1 MEEGEQQSKETP
13 QQDPSQLSVFVH
25 QANSYIGRHV
35 VSALTAA
42 NYQVYGDKEQI
53 RKFAAPNTSPVPHFD
68 VVSGIDEAFALCNT
82 FIFDIREDPSLA
94 VQSFSRFEAATTNIK
109 IVLIS
114 TLMTWAL
121 TYDKKREVPPPQ
133 EGEEGQEEATQ
144 PPPVTIKE
152 DRRPLTGDDFRK
164 RKPHP
169 NFRAQYEAELKAFKL
184 DHENPFVTVYILACG
199 IPYGDG
205 EDILFP
211 LMKYAWN
218 SKNAEQN
225 GFQEHLH
232 HVPLIGEGENT
243 IPMIHV
249 RDLASLL
256 VATLQ
261 GQMIDK
267 FVMAVDKSE
276 SKLKDVVEAISK
288 LYSDGEVQQIDKDQA
303 LVIPWMTE
311 ATIDY
316 LTADILATNELLA
329 RVPMTNANGFVP
341 SIDQIGKEFMESRN
355 VSPMRILVCGPPLS
369 GRTTLAAKISYRYSI
384 PLISVDSLVSE
395 AKKNANG
402 YWTQFA
408 TQLQGEISPPILL
421 ELMKHK
427 LQDIPCRNQGF
438 ILDGIPSNMDFAEA
452 LWQDSSN
459 SPQYFIELEGSDA
472 FLRNRAKQDP
482 NLMLGIGNT
491 DEFEARLQ
499 QYRQTNGFDEAHL
512 FYAFDPNTIKA
523 ITIPIEKV
531 ADPVETAMKFI
542 GKPHN
547 FGKPPSLILR
557 DSEEQERQRRIKQER
572 LAKAEAQLREAEEA
586 KKREKEL
593 LITRQQEMIAQ
604 EETRLLAKFSK
615 TQREWLVS
623 TIAPALAGG
632 LCYLIEEMPEDP
644 IQMLGCYIGETLP
657 PEQKNEL
664 LYEFQ
669 SDEDEEEEYEE
680 EEEIHQIHEPLEPPP
695 EQ

>member
-1 MEEGEQQSKETP
+1 MEEGEEPKET
-13 QQDPSQLSVFVH
+13 QQNDPSQLSVYVH

-35 VSALTAA
+35 VAALSAAK
-42 NYQVYGDKEQI
+42 YQVYGDKEQI
-53 RKFAAPNTSPVPHFD
+53 RKFAAPNISPVPHFD

-82 FIFDIREDPSLA
+82 FVFDIREDPSLA
-94 VQSFSRFEAATTNIK
+94 VQSFARFEAATTNIK

-121 TYDKKREVPPPQ
+121 TFDKKKENSASA
-133 EGEEGQEEATQ
+133 EGQNGEQA
-144 PPPVTIKE
+144 PVVIKE
-152 DRRPLTGDDFRK
+152 DRKPLTGDDYRK

-184 DHENPFVTVYILACG
+184 DHENPYVTVYILACG

-205 EDILFP
+205 EDLLFP

-218 SKNAEQN
+218 SKNAEQT
-225 GFQEHLH
+225 GFTDVIH
-232 HVPLIGEGENT
+232 HTPLIDEGNNI

-249 RDLASLL
+249 RDLAALL
-256 VATLQ
+256 VSTLQ

-276 SKLKDVVEAISK
+276 TKLKDVVEAISK
-288 LYSDGEVQQIDKDQA
+288 YYSDGEIQQIERDQA
-303 LVIPWMTE
+303 LTIPWMTE
-311 ATIDY
+311 TAIDY
-316 LTADILATNELLA
+316 MTSDILAINELLA
-329 RVPMTNANGFVP
+329 RVPMTNAQGFVA
-341 SIDQIGKEFMESRN
+341 SIDTIGKEFMESRN
-355 VSPMRILVCGPPLS
+355 VYPLRILVCGPPLS
-369 GRTTLAAKISYRYSI
+369 GRTTLAAKISYMYSI
-384 PLISVDSLVSE
+384 PLISVDSLVIE
-395 AKKNANG
+395 AKKNVNG

-408 TQLQGEISPPILL
+408 AQLQGEISPPLLL

-438 ILDGIPSNMDFAEA
+438 ILDGIPSNQDFAEA
-452 LWQDSSN
+452 LWSDSPN
-459 SPQYFIELEGSDA
+459 APQYFIELEGSDA
-472 FLRNRAKQDP
+472 FLRDRAKHDP
-482 NLMLGIGNT
+482 SMMLGIGNT

-499 QYRQTNGFDEAHL
+499 QYRATNGFDDSHL
-512 FYAFDPNTIKA
+512 FYAFDQNTIKA
-523 ITIPIEKV
+523 LTIPIEKITDTV
-531 ADPVETAMKFI
+531 DAAMKFI
-542 GKPHN
+542 GKPRN

-557 DSEEQERQRRIKQER
+557 DSEEQERQRRMKQER
-572 LAKAEAQLREAEEA
+572 VAKAEAQLREAEEA

-593 LITRQQEMIAQ
+593 LITKQQEKIQQ

-615 TQREWLVS
+615 SQREWLVS

-632 LCYLIEEMPEDP
+632 LCYLIEEMPDDP

-657 PEQKNEL
+657 QEQKNEL

-669 SDEDEEEEYEE
+669 SDEEEEEEYEE
-680 EEEIHQIHEPLEPPP
+680 EEEQKESP
-695 EQ
+695 Q

>member
-1 MEEGEQQSKETP
+1 MEEPEQQQPKEEE
-13 QQDPSQLSVFVH
+13 QQQQSDPAPPSVFVH

-35 VSALTAA
+35 VAALQEA
-42 NYQVYGDKEQI
+42 NYQVYGDREQI
-53 RKFAAPNTSPVPHFD
+53 KKFAAPNNSPVPQFD

-82 FIFDIREDPSLA
+82 FVFDIREDPSVA
-94 VQSFSRFEAATTNIK
+94 VQSFARFEAATTNIK

-121 TYDKKREVPPPQ
+121 TFDKKREVPPPPSEEKQ
-133 EGEEGQEEATQ
+133 GEEGQEEAA
-144 PPPVTIKE
+144 PPPQPVTIIKE
-152 DRRPLTGDDFRK
+152 ERKPLTGDDFRK

-218 SKNAEQN
+218 SKNAEQV
-225 GFQEHLH
+225 GFQDAVH
-232 HVPLIGEGENT
+232 HVPLIDEGENT

-256 VATLQ
+256 VSTLQ

-267 FVMAVDKSE
+267 FVMAVDKGDV
-276 SKLKDVVEAISK
+276 KLKDLVEAISK
-288 LYSDGEVQQIDKDQA
+288 LYSDGEVQQIEKDQA
-303 LVIPWMTE
+303 LVIPWLSE
-311 ATIDY
+311 STIDY
-316 LTADILATNELLA
+316 LTADILAVNELLA
-329 RVPMTNANGFVP
+329 RVPMTNANGFVAA
-341 SIDQIGKEFMESRN
+341 IDTIGKEFMEARG

-384 PLISVDSLVSE
+384 PLISVDSLVAE

-402 YWTQFA
+402 YWTHFA
-408 TQLQGEISPPILL
+408 AQLQGEISPPLLL

-452 LWQDSSN
+452 LWQDPSN
-459 SPQYFIELEGSDA
+459 SPQYFIELEGPDY

-523 ITIPIEKV
+523 LTIPIEKV
-531 ADPVETAMKFI
+531 SDPVEAAMKFI
-542 GKPHN
+542 GRPHN

-615 TQREWLVS
+615 SQREWLVS

-657 PEQKNEL
+657 PDQKNQL

-669 SDEDEEEEYEE
+669 SDDYEEEEYE
-680 EEEIHQIHEPLEPPP
+680 
-695 EQ
+695 